1 LVNWTAPEFGQIR
14 SYSVWRAVGS
24 FKTLADVFAK
34 RNLFTNIAT
43 VKTPTPPATSFLD
56 GSVKNN
62 TTYTYFVID
71 MNKQGAQSAPS
82 ATVTITVKF

>member
-1 LVNWTAPEFGQIR
+1 LVKWTPPEFGQIR

-24 FKTLADVFAK
+24 FKTLADVFANRTK
-34 RNLFTNIAT
+34 FTNIGT

-62 TTYTYFVID
+62 TTYTYFVVD
-71 MNKQGAQSAPS
+71 MNKQGAQSVPS
-82 ATVTITVKF
+82 ATVMITVKF